1 MKEKMDF
8 LPQEDVRFTVETAY
22 SARAMSRLG
31 RALRCTL
38 RKKHNRISRFIGWTL
53 VVLIV
58 ILLVPLGGAPFVWDT
73 RTRLDLLVLVVLLPT
88 LLFEDQINGWIA
100 WKRRLP
106 GTETCTT
113 WFGETVYCNALES
126 GKSEFAYDRVLR
138 LVETRDY
145 FVMILSKNHG
155 QLYAK
160 SGLSGGT
167 VEEFRAF
174 LQEKT
179 GQPVEKIKG

>member
-1 MKEKMDF
+1 MEERNDF
-8 LPQEDVRFTVETAY
+8 LSQEDVRFTVETAY

-38 RKKHNRISRFIGWTL
+38 RKKHNRISRVISWFL

-58 ILLVPLGGAPFVWDT
+58 ILLVPVEGAPFVWDA
-73 RTRLDLLVLVVLLPT
+73 RTSLNLLVLVILLLA

-106 GTETCTT
+106 GTENCTT
-113 WFGETVYCNALES
+113 RFGETVYCNVLES
-126 GKSEFAYDRVLR
+126 GKGEFSYDRVLR

-167 VEEFRAF
+167 VDEFRAF

-179 GQPVEKIKG
+179 GQPVQKIKG